1 MRPWQRW
8 LYVIAGLAAA
18 IVAVSAAAQAIREAS
33 WTPVVSVAWLPAV
46 IAATWPGS
54 YRRCL
59 RRRRTPAG

>member
-18 IVAVSAAAQAIREAS
+18 IVAAVQAIREAS
-33 WTPVVSVAWLPAV
+33 WAPVVSVAWLPAV

-59 RRRRTPAG
+59 CRRRTPAG

>member
-18 IVAVSAAAQAIREAS
+18 IIAVSAAVQAIREAS
-33 WTPVVSVAWLPAV
+33 WAPVVSVAWLPAV